1 MNYEEFKEKL
11 IQSVQEGLELE
22 PTISIEKAIRQGL
35 DYIEFDGTITKE
47 KNNNESY
54 PYYCW
59 CEINF
64 DEEYIWNE
72 EHDKLLKCSPSL
84 SEDERKLLLDN
95 AIEKEIYDSSNGNV
109 CYIYYDK
116 DVDETEDKL
125 LDLVDT
131 YSVNQDLFSWT
142 STNFENYVQENTIKR
157 TKTI

>member
-1 MNYEEFKEKL
+1 M
-11 IQSVQEGLELE
+11 
-22 PTISIEKAIRQGL
+22 
-35 DYIEFDGTITKE
+35 
-47 KNNNESY
+47 
-54 PYYCW
+54 
-59 CEINF
+59 
-64 DEEYIWNE
+64 
-72 EHDKLLKCSPSL
+72 
-84 SEDERKLLLDN
+84 DN

-142 STNFENYVQENTIKR
+142 SPNFENYVQENTIKR